1 MTPSEMKLTST
12 DHPFATENVK
22 PQEKKITTREKD
34 LKNINKMQDAEFPLI
49 SRCRPAVQSPHS
61 SNLDRANFSHFFS
74 S

>member
-1 MTPSEMKLTST
+1 MTPSEKKLTST
-12 DHPFATENVK
+12 DHPFAIENVK
-22 PQEKKITTREKD
+22 TSRKENHNKRKGE
-34 LKNINKMQDAEFPLI
+34 NINNVQEAEVALI